1 MLSKQ
6 DNEVLCRVGPG
17 TPMGQLMREYW
28 LPVFISSELPAPDSP
43 PVRVR
48 LLAENLI
55 GFRTTSG
62 DVGLVADAC
71 PHRGASLFFGR
82 NEEEGLRC
90 VYHGWKFDVT
100 GACVDMPSEPAES
113 NFKTKVHAT
122 AYPCVERNGVVW
134 TYMGPR
140 PAGNLPEL
148 PDIEPN
154 MLDSGVTAVQKVL
167 RECNWMQG
175 LEGDIDTSHLA
186 YLHLGAVQPEEAKP
200 KTFDYYTVADRSPR
214 YDVLETRFG
223 TSYGAYRPA
232 EADTYYWR
240 VAHFLFPFYTMI
252 PTGVLGVQVLVR
264 AWVPIDDD
272 HMMFWS
278 FAVPGSRSQGQGDRP
293 GVDASAGSGAAIAQ
307 RAGRP
312 ANGNNAYAGGM
323 EYLPETS
330 GWIGKWRLAQNATND
345 YGLDREA
352 QRTTSYTGVPGIHQ
366 QDQAITESMGTIY
379 NRSNEHL
386 GTSDAMVIRTRR
398 RLVRAARAFAQDG
411 TPPPGVD
418 EPSIYHVRSG
428 GVILPRTA
436 DWQEATKDLQKAFV
450 EHSAEEVYEPTI
462 R

>member
-1 MLSKQ
+1 
-6 DNEVLCRVGPG
+6 
-17 TPMGQLMREYW
+17 MGELMRLYW
-28 LPVFISSELPAPDSP
+28 VPVFMSGELASPDCP
-43 PVRVR
+43 PVRLR
-48 LLAENLI
+48 ILGENLI

-62 DVGLVADAC
+62 KAGLVADAC

-113 NFKTKVHAT
+113 NFKAKVHAR
-122 AYPCVERNGVVW
+122 AYPCLERNGVVW
-134 TYMGPR
+134 AYLGGRT
-140 PAGNLPEL
+140 ADDLPPL

-154 MLDSGVTAVQKVL
+154 MLEQGTKVEKVM
-167 RECNWMQG
+167 RDCNWMQA

-186 YLHLGAVQPEEAKP
+186 YLHLGAVRPEETTP
-200 KTFDYYTVADRSPR
+200 GTFDYYTVADRAPR
-214 YDVLETRFG
+214 YDVLDTEFG

-278 FAVPGSRSQGQGDRP
+278 FSDPRTRFQGQGSRSD
-293 GVDASAGSGAAIAQ
+293 VNVSAGSGGAIAEK
-307 RAGRP
+307 AGKP
-312 ANGNNAYAGGM
+312 ATGRNAYAGGL
-323 EYLPETS
+323 EFLPDTT
-330 GWIGKWRLAQNATND
+330 GWYGKFRLTQNRDND
-345 YGLDREA
+345 YGIDREA

-379 NRSNEHL
+379 NRSSEHL

-398 RLVRAARAFAQDG
+398 RLINAAKALARDG
-411 TPPPGVD
+411 TLPPGVD
-418 EPSIYHVRSG
+418 DPSIYHVRSG
-428 GVILPRTA
+428 GVILPRSA
-436 DWQEATKDLQKAFV
+436 DWRTATKDLQKAFI
-450 EHSAEEVYEPTI
+450 EHTAAEVYEPA